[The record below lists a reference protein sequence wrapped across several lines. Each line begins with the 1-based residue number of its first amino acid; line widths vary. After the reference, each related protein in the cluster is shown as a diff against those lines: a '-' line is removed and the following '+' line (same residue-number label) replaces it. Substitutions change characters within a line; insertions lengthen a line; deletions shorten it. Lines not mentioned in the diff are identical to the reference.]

1 MKSPPWFSV
10 ATHFK
15 GTTEV
20 HGSMD
25 NPQIVEMFRVSGH
38 PEVKDDETP
47 WCAAFVG
54 ACLRL
59 SGFRSSGSLG
69 ARSYENFGEDLK
81 NAPTRGC
88 IVVFSRGDP
97 KAGTGHVAF
106 FDHDD
111 GDRVFVL
118 GGNQNDAVNVA
129 GFPKSRV
136 LSYRLPTE
144 TAPLPTDTTLP
155 NILAIDPSNAPP
167 HLLGT
172 GAAIS
177 DATVTR
183 EARASEIL
191 ANGATGPRVSDLQQ
205 ALSTR
210 GFQLGEIDGEFGPR
224 TASAVSTFQSTNGL
238 PVTGIADADTQRLLG
253 LVVSEPAPSIIPTI
267 FPLPGLP
274 LPGLPLPGV
283 IAAGG
288 ANMQPQDILKAVFE
302 VLTANQQPPAAP
314 APAAKGVDTSQLLQ
328 IVLAALSGKA
338 ATDPAAA
345 TSPPVMSPID
355 KLLGGEALQGK
366 KTPLAI
372 LAYAVLA
379 IMQALEVAGTA
390 TGTTATPTG
399 QILTTLIGSF
409 GGLGV
414 LAKVDRVVQMLG
426 VIAAKPPASK

>member
-1 MKSPPWFSV
+1 MQSPPWFSV

-20 HGSMD
+20 HGAMD

-69 ARSYENFGEDLK
+69 ARSYENFGQDLK

-88 IVVFSRGDP
+88 IVVFVRGDP

-129 GFPKSRV
+129 AFPKSRV

-155 NILAIDPSNAPP
+155 NILSIDPDNAPP
-167 HLLGT
+167 HLRGT
-172 GAAIS
+172 GIAIS
-177 DATVTR
+177 DATR
-183 EARASEIL
+183 DARATDIL
-191 ANGATGPRVSDLQQ
+191 ADGATGPRVRDLQQ

-238 PVTGIADADTQRLLG
+238 PITGIADADTQRLLG
-253 LVVSEPAPSIIPTI
+253 LVVVSEPAPPIAPTIPTI
-267 FPLPGLP
+267 LP
-274 LPGLPLPGV
+274 LPSV

-338 ATDPAAA
+338 PDSTVP
-345 TSPPVMSPID
+345 TTPPVMSPID

-379 IMQALEVAGTA
+379 IMQALDVAGTA

-399 QILTTLIGSF
+399 QILTTLIGSL

-426 VIAAKPPASK
+426 VIAAKPPAASK

>member
-1 MKSPPWFSV
+1 MQSPPWFSV

-15 GTTEV
+15 GATEV

-38 PEVKDDETP
+38 PEIKDDETP

-69 ARSYENFGEDLK
+69 ARSYQNFGQDLK

-88 IVVFSRGDP
+88 IVVFWRGDP
-97 KAGTGHVAF
+97 KAETGHVAF
-106 FDHDD
+106 YDHDD

-129 GFPKSRV
+129 AFPKSRV

-155 NILAIDPSNAPP
+155 NILSIDPSNAPP

-172 GAAIS
+172 GVASS
-177 DATVTR
+177 DATR
-183 EARASEIL
+183 EARATEIL
-191 ANGATGPRVSDLQQ
+191 ADGASGPRVRDLQQ

-238 PVTGIADADTQRLLG
+238 PVTGVADADTQRLLG

-267 FPLPGLP
+267 LPVP
-274 LPGLPLPGV
+274 NV

-314 APAAKGVDTSQLLQ
+314 APATKGVDTSQLLQ

-338 ATDPAAA
+338 PDSAVPT
-345 TSPPVMSPID
+345 TPPVMSPID
-355 KLLGGEALQGK
+355 KVLGGEALQGK

-372 LAYAVLA
+372 LAYAILA
-379 IMQALEVAGTA
+379 IMQTLDPANGP
-390 TGTTATPTG
+390 TGTTG
-399 QILTTLIGSF
+399 SVLTTLIASF

-426 VIAAKPPASK
+426 IIAAKPPAVSK